1 MALSSMGVL
10 HDGGIRQKRGG
21 SSGGRLAVPAKQK
34 HRGPERG
41 SSSDGHGEPAVQA
54 KFRRQCQSDADIH
67 HIDKGQRD
75 QDVPTEAHKLIE
87 TKAREREAQ
96 PHEEINIDRNLEEKP
111 ERSVKAVVHEL
122 KRQMTERRG
131 QTENCS
137 SDEACERDGRHEQGL
152 HAGTL
157 LPCAYNAI

>member
-1 MALSSMGVL
+1 M
-10 HDGGIRQKRGG
+10 
-21 SSGGRLAVPAKQK
+21 
-34 HRGPERG
+34 
-41 SSSDGHGEPAVQA
+41 
-54 KFRRQCQSDADIH
+54 
-67 HIDKGQRD
+67 
-75 QDVPTEAHKLIE
+75 PTQAHKLIE

-137 SDEACERDGRHEQGL
+137 YDEAGERDGRHEQGL
-152 HAGTL
+152 HAGRL
-157 LPCAYNAI
+157 LPCPENAIRAHSSEKQRGNGIQPA